1 MARNALRRKPGGA
14 AILETQSE
22 LPLRALED
30 FIGFELRRAY
40 NASARK
46 FVEIMTDLSLK
57 PGQYS
62 LMLAIERVPGSTQS
76 TVARLLSV
84 DRSTMVPL
92 LNQLERKGYV
102 QRVRRADDRRAYA
115 LQLTPVGS
123 GILHKS
129 RELIELHERT
139 ITRGF
144 SASDRASLLAGL
156 RRIGQNAA

>member
-1 MARNALRRKPGGA
+1 MVRSPAKTQLDEGAEDQQPADNAL
-14 AILETQSE
+14 L
-22 LPLRALED
+22 ALEN

-46 FVEIMTDLSLK
+46 FVEIMASLSLK

-62 LMLAIERVPGSTQS
+62 LMLAIERMPGETQS
-76 TVARLLSV
+76 AIARLLSI

-92 LNQLERKGYV
+92 LNQLERKGFV
-102 QRVRRADDRRAYA
+102 ERVRRSDDRRAHA
-115 LQLTPVGS
+115 LQLTRRGAA
-123 GILHKS
+123 ILDKS

-144 SASDRASLLAGL
+144 TPEECQALLAGL
-156 RRIGQNAA
+156 KRIGKNAS